1 MASSKNYKDNE
12 EGWRIENLP
21 KSYSTNIIYS
31 TVLSNVDTNSLRVSP
46 QNSYHYKFTGIKY
59 DSVSFKKIE
68 DAKVNLKHAG
78 QILYVNVILNDVK
91 YTATIPTSKLISIS
105 KTST

>member
-1 MASSKNYKDNE
+1 MYGFVKNYKDNE
-12 EGWRIENLP
+12 EGWRTENLP
-21 KSYSTNIIYS
+21 KVIALILFIVPFLVISTPTAY
-31 TVLSNVDTNSLRVSP
+31 VFP
-46 QNSYHYKFTGIKY
+46 QNSHHYKFTGITY
-59 DSVSFKKIE
+59 DPVSFKKIG